1 MTNKLY
7 ILLKNLIISSLFNLL
22 NTKRQPTALL
32 QPAALIINYA
42 LIFVL
47 MRHLL
52 HARGADTIRS
62 DKRKLW
68 FRPFAICFRALV
80 IFLRFR
86 LHR

>member
-42 LIFVL
+42 LIFIPAFNLYVFET
-47 MRHLL
+47 H
-52 HARGADTIRS
+52 GAEGIDKSRS
-62 DKRKLW
+62 
-68 FRPFAICFRALV
+68 
-80 IFLRFR
+80 
-86 LHR
+86 